1 MADPIPMR
9 SEPKSDVAEEDHPL
23 LIVIARAVY
32 EHVNDKHKASIRKAL
47 AQYGRGSDADMWIDI
62 CTVSD
67 KDKEATDPGR
77 KPLDLTRLAE
87 AMKRERD
94 EAAATAEIERERA
107 ERDAAAAS
115 SAAESVAES
124 ERQRIDRAAAATSA
138 EAHKPDYQ
146 D

>member
-47 AQYGRGSDADMWIDI
+47 AQYGRGSDSDMWIDI

-67 KDKEATDPGR
+67 KDKEADEKVGMDKPGQA
-77 KPLDLTRLAE
+77 DLG
-87 AMKRERD
+87 
-94 EAAATAEIERERA
+94 AA
-107 ERDAAAAS
+107 
-115 SAAESVAES
+115 
-124 ERQRIDRAAAATSA
+124 
-138 EAHKPDYQ
+138 KPDHQ